1 MFMRARFLPLKAGC
15 RKMQQHHFRWQ
26 DGRLPGIPHA
36 RKYKY
41 VDRDKTIV
49 RPEWACITLAESGR
63 FTHSQN
69 R

>member
-1 MFMRARFLPLKAGC
+1 LLFGVEIPDSLKDGDSGRA
-15 RKMQQHHFRWQ
+15 
-26 DGRLPGIPHA
+26 LPGIPHA

-41 VDRDKTIV
+41 VGRDKTIV
-49 RPEWACITLAESGR
+49 RPEWACITLAEYGR